1 MRTSFKYRP
10 LLLFQICERP
20 EPCWEGAAEG
30 TSGEEDAHEDEP
42 AEPAVQGAAPV
53 QHRRVA
59 EQDEDL
65 IQPSN
70 ARERIEILKLFI
82 ESLGFY
88 ITF

>member
-1 MRTSFKYRP
+1 MKFGSISNFRSCYLSFQVCKG
-10 LLLFQICERP
+10 P

-30 TSGEEDAHEDEP
+30 TSGEEEPHEDEP

-53 QHRRVA
+53 QHRRLA

-70 ARERIEILKLFI
+70 AWERIEK
-82 ESLGFY
+82 
-88 ITF
+88 